1 MSKFTSN
8 LTRDLMRFVAVSA
21 SAYKHKIQ
29 AQIRYENMK
38 ARMEKYIY
46 VPAEKM
52 TTEQIIEDYENWGQ
66 EVIVN
71 GDSYII
77 RKNMMVVYRASSEK
91 EFRDNYAAVFS
102 VVKLC

>member
-1 MSKFTSN
+1 
-8 LTRDLMRFVAVSA
+8 
-21 SAYKHKIQ
+21 
-29 AQIRYENMK
+29 MK